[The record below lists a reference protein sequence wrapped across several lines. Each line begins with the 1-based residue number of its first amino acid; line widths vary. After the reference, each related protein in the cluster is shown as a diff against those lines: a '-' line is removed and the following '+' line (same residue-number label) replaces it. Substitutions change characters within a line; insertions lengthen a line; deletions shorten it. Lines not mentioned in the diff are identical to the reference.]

1 MTGRGVSAR
10 PANGPRIA
18 AGARRGD
25 SKTQVSPGSKRNP
38 LTRRMLFAALLV
50 CCAPLATAQ
59 TVTVSQPN
67 FNDGNIRLY
76 IANVR
81 DSGFRTY
88 MNAAGEDRE
97 EGKNPVHFFG
107 TTVSCDRFDWLEG
120 ETTFSIEVYTL
131 PDPEIFD
138 CPVDS
143 CAPCPGF
150 KDAPNAMH
158 EVTKQWCLSMPE
170 ETFTDGACL
179 NGGGSGP
186 WIRIG
191 DVTVDEDAGEA
202 QFEVSLNTNSRYDIS
217 IDYTT
222 ADGTALAGSDYT
234 AASGTLTI
242 DSGSRTG
249 TISVPVLDDEIDE
262 PDESFTVTLSGAT
275 NATIADSQGAAT
287 ITDNDE
293 PPPATPSLGIDDIS
307 IDEDEE
313 NARFTV
319 TLSNAFNQ
327 PVTVDY
333 ATTDGTAEAG
343 SDYTGYGTPPP
354 AVRSP
359 STIGTGSGS
368 SYRPSR
374 FPGTR

>member
-222 ADGTALAGSDYT
+222 ADGTALAGSDYED
-234 AASGTLTI
+234 AHHRFGIPYRDHLRSGT
-242 DSGSRTG
+242 R
-249 TISVPVLDDEIDE
+249 
-262 PDESFTVTLSGAT
+262 
-275 NATIADSQGAAT
+275 
-287 ITDNDE
+287 
-293 PPPATPSLGIDDIS
+293 
-307 IDEDEE
+307 
-313 NARFTV
+313 
-319 TLSNAFNQ
+319 
-327 PVTVDY
+327 
-333 ATTDGTAEAG
+333 
-343 SDYTGYGTPPP
+343 
-354 AVRSP
+354 
-359 STIGTGSGS
+359 
-368 SYRPSR
+368 
-374 FPGTR
+374 